1 MEIRVDCEPGL
12 GGEPEP
18 AVVWFGAR
26 RVAVHAIL
34 DRWYAPGLRWWKLQT
49 GDGLY
54 ILRREE
60 GSQAWELSAVPRS

>member
-1 MEIRVDCEPGL
+1 MGIRVACEPGL
-12 GGEPEP
+12 GGELEP

-26 RVAVHAIL
+26 RLEVSAIL
-34 DRWYAPGLRWWKLQT
+34 DRWWGPGQRWWKLET

-60 GSQAWELSAVPRS
+60 GSGAWELAAVSRN